1 MAETLQHFAQLVSQ
15 GEADIPLD
23 ECAFL
28 IASHARTELV
38 IEQELARLDQLAEQV
53 PSSDLDGVLQHLFG
67 RLGFKGDQSNYYDPR
82 NSYLS
87 DVLDRR
93 RGIPISLSALT
104 MEVSKRLGVLLDGVS
119 MPGHFLL
126 RDRSEPPIFIDPFHA
141 GKVLD
146 VSECQDLYYRT
157 TLGQREFCA
166 EFLEPVGTVAILE
179 RMLANLSAIHY
190 YKVEYAE
197 MRWVCDLMSS
207 LPNHDEADYEPLVNL
222 CKSKG
227 QFEQA
232 ATVRKLQASLC
243 AEEEIKEHYE
253 RESILLQAFLN

>member
-1 MAETLQHFAQLVSQ
+1 MADNQQYFAKLVSQ

-28 IASHARTELV
+28 IATHAHGELV
-38 IEQELARLDQLAEQV
+38 IEQELARLDRLAEQV
-53 PSSDLDGVLQHLFG
+53 PSSDLDGVLKHLFSD
-67 RLGFKGDQSNYYDPR
+67 LGFKGDQSNYYDPR

-104 MEVSKRLGVLLDGVS
+104 MEVSKRVGVMLDGVS

-126 RDRSEPPIFIDPFHA
+126 RDKSEPPIFIDPFHA
-141 GKVLD
+141 GNVLG

-157 TLGQREFCA
+157 TLGHREFCD
-166 EFLEPVGTVAILE
+166 EFLKPVGTVAILE

-190 YKVEYAE
+190 YKVDFDE
-197 MRWVCDLMSS
+197 MRWVCDLMSA

-232 ATVRKLQASLC
+232 ATVRKLQASL
-243 AEEEIKEHYE
+243 ATDEENQEQYE